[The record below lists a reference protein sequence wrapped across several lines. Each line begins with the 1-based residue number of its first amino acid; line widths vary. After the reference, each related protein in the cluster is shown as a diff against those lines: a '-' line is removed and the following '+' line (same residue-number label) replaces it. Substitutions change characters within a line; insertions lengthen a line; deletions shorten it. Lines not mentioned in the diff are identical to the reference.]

1 MPLIAAWIM
10 LVISWAGALAGV
22 FAFIHALTQRADA
35 FTAADRKTKPIWLG
49 ITGAGTAAMGLFR
62 FGGAGTLFWLAGIVA
77 VLVYIVDVRPKL
89 IEVQRGGRNW

>member
-1 MPLIAAWIM
+1 MPPTAVWIT
-10 LVISWAGALAGV
+10 LVISWAGTLAGV
-22 FAFIHALTQRADA
+22 FAFIHAITQRADA
-35 FTAADRKTKPIWLG
+35 FTAADRKTKPIWLA
-49 ITGAGTAAMGLFR
+49 ITGGGTVAMGLFG